1 MPRLRSTPFAA
12 VAAATLIGIAGLA
25 PADEHLVAS
34 EPGALDGKTVV
45 LSAGHG
51 YQLLSGGWAW
61 QRPLLHEIR
70 EDIHTNEIMIE
81 YVQRYLINAG
91 AKVETC
97 RERSFQT
104 AEVVVDDQS
113 AGYAETG
120 TWASSTAVPQRY
132 GARYRYATV
141 SLQQS
146 ASASFT
152 PSLPS
157 AGRYP
162 VYVWYTQGAN
172 RASDALYRV
181 HHAGG
186 VSEVR
191 VNQQAFGNHWAFL
204 GEWAFLAGS
213 QGKVELSNQGSDPTR
228 VVIADA
234 VRFGGG
240 VGQSGQARY
249 REGAKAFLPH
259 KGFSSTLGEVTIRP
273 AYGVWLAGGDR
284 TRWRDDFAY
293 IALHT
298 NAGGGRG
305 TSTYS
310 YANGRGGVGSVVY
323 TNSPSSLQ
331 TASDRLRNLV
341 NDELVR
347 SIRADFDPAWID
359 RGKHTANF
367 GELRESR
374 NMPSCLI
381 ELAFHDSSVDAAL
394 LSDARFRHVSGRA
407 IYKAVLRNFDPNAT
421 VSPLPPGALRLENLG
436 GGEVRVSWEQ
446 VLDPIEPS
454 AAPRGYKVYLS
465 RDGLGFADGVAVAG
479 TSYVVQGLSPGERI
493 YAKVTATNAGGESL
507 ATRVAGAIA
516 GDPQRRA
523 LLVDGFTR
531 SYRFTHDN
539 WARRYTY
546 DYAREH
552 LAALGALLPSHVALD
567 YAEQSSLGGV
577 QLDPYVMVDWLL
589 GRESSADTTL
599 DAGEQRRVSSY
610 LVNGGR
616 LLISGT
622 EIAWD
627 LGNRGGGVSFLEAQ
641 LGARYL
647 RDDAGVSLARGTPRG
662 PFALL
667 GNVDFGRGRYVAATP
682 DVFEPSIGAEALLS
696 YDTAGAPAAG
706 VGIKDRV
713 VTLGFPLEAVSDLGQ
728 RTQLVQAALDYLD
741 PDLSAPPSAASSASV
756 GSSGTASTSSS
767 TAAGSTAAGG
777 RGGSGGGC
785 SLGAQDASLPLPT
798 WLLLA
803 LLTLGT
809 CAARRRA

>member
-1 MPRLRSTPFAA
+1 MPRLHLSFAA
-12 VAAATLIGIAGLA
+12 AALIGIAGFA
-25 PADEHLVAS
+25 AADEHLVAT
-34 EPGALDGKTVV
+34 EKGALEGKTVI

-51 YQLLSGGWAW
+51 YMLLNGVWVW
-61 QRPLLHEIR
+61 QRPLLNEIR

-113 AGYAETG
+113 AGYSETG
-120 TWASSTAVPQRY
+120 TWTSSTSSAARY
-132 GARYRYATV
+132 GARYRVAAV
-141 SLQQS
+141 SAQGG

-152 PSLPS
+152 PNLPS
-157 AGRYP
+157 PGRYP
-162 VYVWYTQGAN
+162 VYVWYAQGAN

-191 VNQQAFGNHWAFL
+191 VDQRAFGNHWAFL
-204 GEWAFLAGS
+204 GEWAFEAGTA
-213 QGKVELSNQGSDPTR
+213 GKVELVNQGSDAASF
-228 VVIADA
+228 VIADA

-259 KGFSSTLGEVTIRP
+259 KGFSSSLGEVTIRP

-284 TRWRDDFAY
+284 TRWRSDFAY

-310 YANGRGGVGSVVY
+310 YANGRGGVGAVVY
-323 TNSPSSLQ
+323 TNTPSSLQ
-331 TASDRLRNLV
+331 SASDRLRNLV

-347 SIRADFDPAWID
+347 SIRAGFDPAWID

-381 ELAFHDSSVDAAL
+381 ELAFHDSAVDSAL
-394 LSDARFRHVSGRA
+394 LRDARFRHVAGRA

-421 VSPLPPGALRLENLG
+421 VSPLPPSGLRLENLG
-436 GGEVRVSWEQ
+436 GGELRVSWDQ

-454 AAPRGYKVYLS
+454 AAPTGYKVYLS
-465 RDGLGFADGVAVAG
+465 RNGLGFADGVAVQG
-479 TSYVVQGLSPGERI
+479 TDYTLQGLQPGEQVFV
-493 YAKVTATNAGGESL
+493 KVTALNAGGESL
-507 ATRVAGAIA
+507 ATRVAGARA
-516 GDPQRRA
+516 GDPLRRA

-552 LAALGALLPSHVALD
+552 LAALGALLPSHVAVD
-567 YAEQSSLGGV
+567 YADEASLGGV
-577 QLDPYVMVDWLL
+577 QLDPYVLVDWLL

-599 DAGEQRRVSSY
+599 DAAQQRQASSY
-610 LVNGGR
+610 LVGGGR
-616 LLISGT
+616 ILISGT
-622 EIAWD
+622 ELAWD

-647 RDDAGVSLARGTPRG
+647 RDDAGVGLARGTPGG
-662 PFALL
+662 PFAAL
-667 GNVDFGRGRYVAATP
+667 GNIDFSRGRYVAATP
-682 DVFEPSIGAEALLS
+682 DVLEPSLGAEALLS

-706 VGIKDRV
+706 VGIPDRV
-713 VTLGFPLEAVSDLGQ
+713 VTLGFPIEAVADLGQ
-728 RTQLVQAALDYLD
+728 RTELVRASLDYLN
-741 PDLSAPPSAASSASV
+741 PDLSPPPVAASTAPVGSAS
-756 GSSGTASTSSS
+756 TAPGSSS
-767 TAAGSTAAGG
+767 TAAGATGVSGG
-777 RGGSGGGC
+777 GGSGGGC
-785 SLGAQDASLPLPT
+785 SLSGAPKPEGIPT
-798 WLLLA
+798 WVALLSLLLFVVE
-803 LLTLGT
+803 T
-809 CAARRRA
+809 RRRS